1 MNVIVHERDNEH
13 LSREARAMGV
23 VVWDVIQNG
32 ELVGIFP
39 SQDEANA
46 YRQTLEETQPQ
57 G

>member
-13 LSREARAMGV
+13 LSREARAMGT

-39 SQDEANA
+39 TRGEADA
-46 YRQTLEETQPQ
+46 YRKELEETQAQ

>member
-1 MNVIVHERDNEH
+1 MNVIVHERDSEH
-13 LSREARAMGV
+13 LSREARAMGT
-23 VVWDVIQNG
+23 VVWDVLQNG

-46 YRQTLEETQPQ
+46 YRKALEDAQAQ

>member
-1 MNVIVHERDNEH
+1 MNVIVHERDSEH
-13 LSREARAMGV
+13 LSREARAMGA

-39 SQDEANA
+39 SQDEADA
-46 YRQTLEETQPQ
+46 YRRSLEDAQPQ